1 MKKIDLIAI
10 DIDGTLVNSKK
21 EITPAVKKA
30 VLDAKNQGKQIVI
43 CTGRPLSGAQRYL
56 DELGLNNQDN
66 QYVVSFNGAVVESTS
81 GQVIFKQGLRYEDYV
96 DLEAIP
102 RK

>member
-30 VLDAKNQGKQIVI
+30 VLDAKNQGKQISWSAQEEPLIWCTNVI
-43 CTGRPLSGAQRYL
+43 L

-81 GQVIFKQGLRYEDYV
+81 GQVIFKQG
-96 DLEAIP
+96 
-102 RK
+102 

>member
-1 MKKIDLIAI
+1 MKKIDLVAI
-10 DIDGTLVNSKK
+10 DIDGTLVNSKQ
-21 EITPAVKKA
+21 EITPVVKKA

-66 QYVVSFNGAVVESTS
+66 QYVVSFNGAVVELSL
-81 GQVIFKQGLRYEDYV
+81 IH
-96 DLEAIP
+96 I
-102 RK
+102 